1 MFSDESDNHN
11 PSNYEGVEESKYNLQ
26 FLLKQIGSK
35 LIQAI
40 LINLIEGVSNRHEPD
55 IEHPTILT
63 LY

>member
-1 MFSDESDNHN
+1 MRVSPNGT
-11 PSNYEGVEESKYNLQ
+11 PC
-26 FLLKQIGSK
+26 
-35 LIQAI
+35 AI